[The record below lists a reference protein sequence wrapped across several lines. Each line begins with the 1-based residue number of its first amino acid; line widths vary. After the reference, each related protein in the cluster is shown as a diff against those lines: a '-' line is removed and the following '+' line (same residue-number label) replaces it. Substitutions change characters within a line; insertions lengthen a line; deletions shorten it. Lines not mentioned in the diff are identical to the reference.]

1 MDSLSIMEIPEI
13 MEIILQ
19 IAENAHVLY
28 ETVTEFRVTY
38 RASRN

>member
-1 MDSLSIMEIPEI
+1 MELPEI

-19 IAENAHVLY
+19 IAENVYVFY

-38 RASRN
+38 RVSRN